1 MIRSMN
7 TIAEIESAIER
18 LPEPQV
24 AELAIW
30 LEEFRQ
36 RQMSPA
42 GFDVWLNRAR
52 GFARTGI
59 TTDEIMAMTRDD
71 G

>member
-1 MIRSMN
+1 MTQMN

-18 LPEPQV
+18 LPERQV

-36 RQMSPA
+36 RQMPPA

-52 GFARTGI
+52 GAAKVGI
-59 TTDEIMAMTRDD
+59 STDEIMSLTRGD